1 MPRLRMG
8 VRLLLIGM
16 FLLPYAF
23 HFCQSAQIADVAT
36 LTHGIARGD
45 VTSHSVVIWSR
56 ANHEVY
62 LHVAYDRSPDFSQLK
77 TAWPIFVT
85 HESDYT
91 GQVMLTGLQPST
103 HYYYRVW
110 LTAEPAGNP
119 LEQSTMTQGSFQ
131 TAPDDESFEP
141 VAFVFGGDLG
151 GQGLCRQKQP
161 AYAIFTSMVSLKPD
175 FFVAN
180 GDMIYAD
187 DGCPPERPLAPLGA
201 GANEPHNSPPPV

>member
-1 MPRLRMG
+1 MG
-8 VRLLLIGM
+8 VSLLLIDM

-103 HYYYRVW
+103 RYYYRVW
-110 LTAEPAGNP
+110 LTAAPAGNH

-151 GQGLCRQKQP
+151 GQGLCRQKQT
-161 AYAIFTSMVSLKPD
+161 AYAIFTSMAALKPD

-201 GANEPHNSPPPV
+201 GADEPHNSPPPV